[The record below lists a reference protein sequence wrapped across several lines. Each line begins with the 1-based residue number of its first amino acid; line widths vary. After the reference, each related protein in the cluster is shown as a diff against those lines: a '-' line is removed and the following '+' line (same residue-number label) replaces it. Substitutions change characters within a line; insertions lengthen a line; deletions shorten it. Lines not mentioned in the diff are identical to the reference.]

1 LPKGSGVRLRGERRV
16 IGKGRSEGKRFRYS
30 SPRAGRVGPE
40 SETIKVKFI
49 AWRVWNLDVIYVL
62 LMAR

>member
-1 LPKGSGVRLRGERRV
+1 VRLRGERRV
-16 IGKGRSEGKRFRYS
+16 IGKGRSEGKRFRYSSHS